1 MSKNNSNEILNDN
14 QNQFDL
20 FGKIENQ
27 VEEELGNED
36 VEIIEPFWPSSD

>member
-1 MSKNNSNEILNDN
+1 MSKNNSDEILNDN

-27 VEEELGNED
+27 VEEDHSKFNLM
-36 VEIIEPFWPSSD
+36 